1 MATKKHDNTFFN
13 AEKFTQRLGELVD
26 ALPSDADKQQ
36 AVSQLETLI
45 RFLTDLK
52 TRLEGIPSHQDA
64 GAARAA
70 VDKLRALFVEA
81 TSNPVLAAALGI
93 KATEPR
99 QKQPTIT
106 SEEVERAKSAVTQ
119 FDSLP
124 IDEIRTALERMSV
137 RELQS
142 VANAI
147 GVRATQRTARDTL
160 VHQVATKIA
169 NTRGY
174 RSLRDGANQ
183 P

>member
-1 MATKKHDNTFFN
+1 MAIKKRGSAFFE
-13 AEKFTQRLGELVD
+13 AEKFAQHLGELVD

-36 AVSQLETLI
+36 VVLQLETLI
-45 RFLTDLK
+45 GFLSDLK

-64 GAARAA
+64 GAARMA
-70 VDKLRALFVEA
+70 VEKLRALFVEA
-81 TSNPVLAAALGI
+81 TSNPILGAALGI

-106 SEEVERAKSAVTQ
+106 SEEVERAKSALAQ

-124 IDEIRTALERMSV
+124 IEDIRTALERMSV
-137 RELQS
+137 RELQT
-142 VANAI
+142 VANAM
-147 GVRATQRTARDTL
+147 GVRATQRTARETL
-160 VHQVATKIA
+160 VHQVATKIT

-174 RSLRDGANQ
+174 RSLRGGASQ

>member
-1 MATKKHDNTFFN
+1 MATKKRDNTSFN
-13 AEKFTQRLGELVD
+13 AEKFTERLGELVD
-26 ALPSDADKQQ
+26 ALPSDAEKKQ
-36 AVSQLETLI
+36 AASQLETLI

-52 TRLEGIPSHQDA
+52 TRLEGIPSHQDTV
-64 GAARAA
+64 AARAA

-81 TSNPVLAAALGI
+81 ASNPVLAAALGI
-93 KATEPR
+93 KATGPR
-99 QKQPTIT
+99 RKQPTIT
-106 SEEVERAKSAVTQ
+106 SEEVERAKSAVAR

-124 IDEIRTALERMSV
+124 IDEIRTTLESMSA

-147 GVRATQRTARDTL
+147 GVRANQGTARDTL

-174 RSLRDGANQ
+174 RSLRGGAN
-183 P
+183 PA

>member
-1 MATKKHDNTFFN
+1 MATKKRGSAFFD
-13 AEKFTQRLGELVD
+13 AEKFTQRLGELID

-36 AVSQLETLI
+36 VVSQLETLI
-45 RFLTDLK
+45 RFLSDLK
-52 TRLEGIPSHQDA
+52 TRLESIPSHQDA
-64 GAARAA
+64 GAARVAL
-70 VDKLRALFVEA
+70 DKVRALFVEA
-81 TSNPVLAAALGI
+81 KSNPVLGAALGV

-106 SEEVERAKSAVTQ
+106 SEEIERARSAIAQ

-124 IDEIRTALERMSV
+124 IDEIRSALERMSV

-142 VANAI
+142 VADAI
-147 GVRATQRTARDTL
+147 GVRATQRTARDKL
-160 VHQVATKIA
+160 VHQVATKIT